1 MTYRRFDI
9 RLPSPAP
16 GVQLTL
22 LAHQFGNRSNARSA
36 YLHAGLHA
44 DEHPGLLVLQ
54 HLLEKL
60 HQLDAAGAIDG
71 LVTVVPYANPI
82 GMSQRLFGAVVG
94 RFDFENGENFNR
106 NFPLLDQQVAT
117 YLADVPDRAM
127 SPEQWRKLFADMLN
141 RATATSPSQAL
152 KLELAKLAIQHD
164 IVLDLHCDTDCIAH
178 VYASELQA
186 ERATLLADIMGA
198 PVAMLEPRQTG
209 GGAFDQVHSSAWGA
223 VQAAGLLAEK
233 ESGFSATIELR
244 GQADVRD
251 QLAAT
256 DATNLLR
263 FLESEGV
270 LTPETPPTLGMA
282 NQPVKVFPLD
292 GASHVPCPCAGVI
305 VYRKAPGDQVSLG
318 EVIAEVVPLD
328 GAAFNQRVPI
338 LSTVDGLMVV
348 RQLKKL
354 VRPGERAALLA
365 GERPVR
371 DRHAGSLLLDF

>member
-1 MTYRRFDI
+1 MTYRRLDI
-9 RLPSPAP
+9 RLPAPAP

-60 HQLDAAGAIDG
+60 RQLDAAGAIDG
-71 LVTVVPYANPI
+71 LVTVVPYANPM
-82 GMSQRLFGAVVG
+82 GMSQRLFGAVAG

-106 NFPLLDQQVAT
+106 NFPLLDQQVAA
-117 YLADVPDRAM
+117 YLAEAPDRAM
-127 SPEQWRKLFADMLN
+127 LPEQWRILFAGMLGQ
-141 RATATSPSQAL
+141 AAATSPSQAL
-152 KLELAKLAIQHD
+152 KHELAKLAIAHD

-186 ERATLLADIMGA
+186 ERATRLAGLMGS
-198 PVAMLEPRQTG
+198 PVAMLEPREAG
-209 GGAFDQVHSSAWGA
+209 GGAFDQVHSSAWGT
-223 VQAAGLLAEK
+223 VQAAGLLSERD
-233 ESGFSATIELR
+233 SGFSATIELR
-244 GQADVRD
+244 GQTDVTD
-251 QLAAT
+251 ELAAA
-256 DATNLLR
+256 DASNLLR

-270 LTPETPPTLGMA
+270 LTAESPATLKMT
-282 NQPVKVFPLD
+282 NQSVEVFPLD
-292 GASHVPCPCAGVI
+292 GASHVSCPCAGVI
-305 VYRKAPGDQVSLG
+305 VYRKAPGDQVSVG
-318 EVIAEVVPLD
+318 EVIAEVVLLD
-328 GAAFNQRVPI
+328 GNGFNQRVPI
-338 LSTVDGLMVV
+338 LSTVNGLMIV

-365 GERPVR
+365 GKRSVR

>member
-1 MTYRRFDI
+1 MTYRRLDI
-9 RLPSPAP
+9 QLPSPAP

-22 LAHQFGNRSNARSA
+22 LAHQFGKRGNGRSV

-54 HLLEKL
+54 HLLAML
-60 HQLDAAGAIDG
+60 VQLDAAGLIDG

-106 NFPLLDQQVAT
+106 NFPRLDQQVAAHV
-117 YLADVPDRAM
+117 ADVSDRTNT
-127 SPEQWRKLFADMLN
+127 PEIYRTLFADMLGK
-141 RATATSPSQAL
+141 ATATTPSQAL
-152 KLELAKLAIQHD
+152 KLELARLAIEHD

-186 ERATLLADIMGA
+186 SRATLLAEIMGA
-198 PVAMLEPRQTG
+198 PVLLLEPHDAG
-209 GGAFDQVHSSAWGA
+209 GGAFDQVHSSAWGT
-223 VQAAGLLAEK
+223 VQAAGLLSEYQ
-233 ESGFSATIELR
+233 SGFSATIELR
-244 GQADVRD
+244 GQADVND
-251 QLAAT
+251 EPAAA
-256 DATNLLR
+256 DASNLLR
-263 FLESEGV
+263 FLGSERV
-270 LTPETPPTLGMA
+270 LSAQALCAPA
-282 NQPVKVFPLD
+282 PVTQTASVFPLD

-305 VYRKAPGDQVSLG
+305 VYRKAPGDRVSVG
-318 EVIAEVVPLD
+318 EVIAEVVRLD
-328 GAAFNQRVPI
+328 GREFNQRVPI
-338 LSTVDGLMVV
+338 LSTVDGLMIV

-365 GERPVR
+365 GKRPVR